1 MRNYELMVL
10 FAPTVEV
17 TEKSAKEMV
26 EKMVAGE
33 ATVTEVALLGKKKMA
48 YVIKKF
54 SEAIYVTAQLEGEHV
69 HVNELEKKV
78 QMGTDVIR
86 YLLIAKK

>member
-1 MRNYELMVL
+1 MVI

-26 EKMVAGE
+26 EKMLGTQ
-33 ATVTEVALLGKKKMA
+33 ATVKEIALLGKKKLA

-54 SEAIYVTAQLEGEHV
+54 SEGIYVTAQIEGEHV
-69 HVNELEKKV
+69 LVNELEKKV
-78 QMGTDVIR
+78 SMGTEIIR
-86 YLLIAKK
+86 YLLTIKK

>member
-1 MRNYELMVL
+1 MRKYELMVI

-17 TEKSAKEMV
+17 TDKSAKEMV
-26 EKMVAGE
+26 EKMVGTQ
-33 ATVTEVALLGKKKMA
+33 ATVNDVTLLGKKKLA
-48 YVIKKF
+48 YEIKKF

-69 HVNELEKKV
+69 IVSEIEKKV

>member
-1 MRNYELMVL
+1 MRTYELMVI

-26 EKMVAGE
+26 EKMVGKE
-33 ATVTEVALLGKKKMA
+33 ATVAEVSLLGKKKLA
-48 YVIKKF
+48 YDIKKF
-54 SEAIYVTAQLEGEHV
+54 SEGIYVTAKLEGEHV

-86 YLLIAKK
+86 YLLTVKK

>member
-1 MRNYELMVL
+1 MRTYELMVL

-26 EKMVAGE
+26 EKMVGTE
-33 ATVTEVALLGKKKMA
+33 ATVKEVALLGKKKMA

-69 HVNELEKKV
+69 HVGELEKKV

>member
-1 MRNYELMVL
+1 MRTYELMVI

-26 EKMVAGE
+26 EKMVGKE
-33 ATVTEVALLGKKKMA
+33 ATVAEVSLLGKKKLA
-48 YVIKKF
+48 YDIKKF
-54 SEAIYVTAQLEGEHV
+54 SEGIYVTAKLEGEHI

-86 YLLIAKK
+86 YLLTIKK

>member
-1 MRNYELMVL
+1 MVI

-26 EKMVAGE
+26 EKMVGKE
-33 ATVTEVALLGKKKMA
+33 ATVAEVSLLGKKKLA
-48 YVIKKF
+48 YDIKKF
-54 SEAIYVTAQLEGEHV
+54 SEGIYVTAKLEGEHV

-86 YLLIAKK
+86 YLLTVKK

>member
-1 MRNYELMVL
+1 MVL

-17 TEKSAKEMV
+17 TEASAKEMV

-48 YVIKKF
+48 YAIKKF
-54 SEAIYVTAQLEGEHV
+54 SEAVYVTAQLEGEHV
-69 HVNELEKKV
+69 RVNELEKKV

-86 YLLIAKK
+86 YLLTIKK

>member
-1 MRNYELMVL
+1 MRTYELMVI

-26 EKMVAGE
+26 EKMVGKE
-33 ATVTEVALLGKKKMA
+33 ATVAEVSLLGKKKMA
-48 YVIKKF
+48 YDIKKF
-54 SEAIYVTAQLEGEHV
+54 SEGIYVTAKLEGEHI

-86 YLLIAKK
+86 YLLTVKK